1 MGQEVM
7 PALQEIGDELG
18 LESPFECNTPVS
30 LAQTPAAEQHSV
42 EA

>member
-7 PALQEIGDELG
+7 PALREIGNELG
-18 LESPFECNTPVS
+18 LQSPFECNTPVS
-30 LAQTPAAEQHSV
+30 LAQTPAAARHPV